1 MEKEIENYMS
11 LREKIIDLQTKMETA
26 ESLIGGEIAE
36 IKEKYGGFGTKSR
49 KQKEKHIL
57 KKRAFLKAKEEEYNK
72 RINDIAAPVIQLD
85 KIFHLLKHN
94 EKIRDMKYRFE
105 GVPDSHSKDE
115 LIADLGDFY
124 KDDLMH
130 LKAFIF
136 RNDKPKNKCSLM
148 IAGLCGFGK
157 EEGLFVPYSYEATPG
172 FKQKP
177 DVRAV
182 LKDLP
187 TVAELTKYYNKRK
200 DVIFSKFIRNYE
212 TTKDEFY
219 EALRFR
225 LNYFK
230 PLESIR
236 EISADEAPLV
246 CKVEKREYRI
256 YRGRYFEEAKK
267 DEVIIEPFA
276 YIKVAG
282 KLYKDYCPQALM
294 SICRSGAVIHEGWI
308 AMDIEKIHSAKKS
321 DYFNKDNYERI
332 LKEGKLYAKEISE
345 GQERVSF
352 GYQKVEWFNADIIA
366 KRPEVD

>member
-105 GVPDSHSKDE
+105 GVPDSHSKDK

-200 DVIFSKFIRNYE
+200 DVIFSEFIRNYK
-212 TTKDEFY
+212 TTKGEFF
-219 EALRFR
+219 EAPLIP
-225 LNYFK
+225 LKYFK
-230 PLESIR
+230 PLENIR
-236 EISADEAPLV
+236 EISAGQAPLI
-246 CKVEKREYRI
+246 CRIEKTEYRI
-256 YRGRYFEEAKK
+256 YRGRYFIETKK
-267 DEVIIEPFA
+267 DEMIVDPFS
-276 YIKVAG
+276 YIKVTG
-282 KLYKDYCPQALM
+282 KLYKDYCPQASM
-294 SICRSGAVIHEGWI
+294 SIIQSGAVILEGWI
-308 AMDIEKIHSAKKS
+308 EMDIEKDHSVESKN
-321 DYFNKDNYERI
+321 YFNKNNYDRI
-332 LKEGKLYAKEISE
+332 LKEGKLYVEEIEKEQ
-345 GQERVSF
+345 GWVSF
-352 GYQKVEWFNADIIA
+352 GYPEVEWVNADIIA